1 MKQGSYLYLGIVAF
15 VLSLAVVQFF
25 LPNMLPAALY
35 SYVAMASFVL
45 TLLELLKSAVNHSR
59 LVQKTMI
66 MTGQRELDFR
76 DREIAV
82 LGKFPALKKEVACAE
97 ARKSKVAIHME
108 KKKAAKWPEIIAKL
122 LKWITIAQI
131 ILLFVF
137 AALYVAL
144 PLPSSL
150 SSEKTTS
157 ILALLSFA
165 LMVFSYYLSH
175 STEESLIEGRNATD
189 SAVCTGSYYLNCI
202 EKLANKE
209 GNDDGID
216 RKTL

>member
-25 LPNMLPAALY
+25 LPDMLPAALY

-45 TLLELLKSAVNHSR
+45 TLLELLKSAVSHNR
-59 LVQKTMI
+59 LAQKTMI
-66 MTGQRELDFR
+66 KIDQEELDLR

-82 LGKFPALKKEVACAE
+82 LGRFTELENEVNCAR
-97 ARKSKVAIHME
+97 ARKLKVASRME
-108 KKKAAKWPEIIAKL
+108 KMKAAKWPEILVKL
-122 LKWITIAQI
+122 VKWITIVQI

-189 SAVCTGSYYLNCI
+189 IAVCTGSYYLNCI

-209 GNDDGID
+209 GNDDGND